1 MAELTLDSEKS
12 VEEMGSDT
20 EQTTAKA
27 RSVGYKIFFLAISKA
42 SATLALGIY
51 P

>member
-12 VEEMGSDT
+12 ITEMGSDT
-20 EQTTAKA
+20 EQTTAKV
-27 RSVGYKIFFLAISKA
+27 RSVDYKIFFLAISKA
-42 SATLALGIY
+42 GAILTLGIY